1 MASGSSFLRS
11 DNAEIGD
18 GKEDSIHV
26 ADPDSSSWFLASGLF
41 AANSTEAGS
50 SSYSGKSLRKQ
61 MLKRCHL
68 GSNPKFFVSRSSD
81 QIHKYPPPPMRLK
94 VYLIVK
100 S

>member
-18 GKEDSIHV
+18 GKEDSTHV

-50 SSYSGKSLRKQ
+50 FSYSGKSLRKQ

-68 GSNPKFFVSRSSD
+68 GSNPKFLFRGALTKFTST
-81 QIHKYPPPPMRLK
+81 PMRLK